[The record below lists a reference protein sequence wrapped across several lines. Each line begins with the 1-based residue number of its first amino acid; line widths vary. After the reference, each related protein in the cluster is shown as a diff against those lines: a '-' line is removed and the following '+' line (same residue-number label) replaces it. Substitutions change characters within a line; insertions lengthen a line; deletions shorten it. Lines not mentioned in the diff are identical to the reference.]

1 MTDVHDLLARALG
14 GVAPS
19 PDALQATIQRIRRRQ
34 RRRRVLVACVTL
46 AVFAGAGVVVTRVAD
61 DGGDPLS
68 TPAPTTVTPSSVASS
83 TVPPSP
89 AGFVPRTTR
98 EGNRTV
104 LPVTFPDGSTAELV
118 YPTALGLAGMGVQP
132 DVSFLRVQD
141 PGPRY
146 ELVFSRGG
154 PVPGLLKGDRPVGRY
169 QTTKGRPVQLW
180 AAVENPGVLSGYGYW
195 LQYRIG
201 AWTVLAGVTDRAMAA
216 EVARNLDGRQTGDGF
231 VVVQASGPF
240 TLSRQHGEGRG
251 AQLTIGD
258 HSPLPE
264 FVVAEPWRLIEL
276 SPARGSCPEEGAF
289 GDHGT
294 SCLGPPGAG
303 IVANISGDPSWV
315 KAVVRGLQASNVHL
329 AP

>member
-68 TPAPTTVTPSSVASS
+68 TPAPTTVPPSSVASS

-154 PVPGLLKGDRPVGRY
+154 PVPGLGEG
-169 QTTKGRPVQLW
+169 GRP
-180 AAVENPGVLSGYGYW
+180 
-195 LQYRIG
+195 
-201 AWTVLAGVTDRAMAA
+201 
-216 EVARNLDGRQTGDGF
+216 
-231 VVVQASGPF
+231 
-240 TLSRQHGEGRG
+240 GRG
-251 AQLTIGD
+251 HHT
-258 HSPLPE
+258 H
-264 FVVAEPWRLIEL
+264 
-276 SPARGSCPEEGAF
+276 
-289 GDHGT
+289 T
-294 SCLGPPGAG
+294 GPPPPRSA
-303 IVANISGDPSWV
+303 
-315 KAVVRGLQASNVHL
+315 
-329 AP
+329 

>member
-104 LPVTFPDGSTAELV
+104 LPVTFPDGSTSELV

-146 ELVFSRGG
+146 ELGFSRGG
-154 PVPGLLKGDRPVGRY
+154 RGPAGRQGARPAAGRLPGCSGGTGQSGATRPPRAARSSSGRRSRIPASCPA
-169 QTTKGRPVQLW
+169 TATGCSIGSAPGPSWPASLTGRWRPRWPATW
-180 AAVENPGVLSGYGYW
+180 AAARP
-195 LQYRIG
+195 
-201 AWTVLAGVTDRAMAA
+201 AMASWWA
-216 EVARNLDGRQTGDGF
+216 KPAARSPCPGSTER
-231 VVVQASGPF
+231 AAAPSSPSGTTARCP
-240 TLSRQHGEGRG
+240 SSS
-251 AQLTIGD
+251 
-258 HSPLPE
+258 SP
-264 FVVAEPWRLIEL
+264 
-276 SPARGSCPEEGAF
+276 SPGG
-289 GDHGT
+289 
-294 SCLGPPGAG
+294 
-303 IVANISGDPSWV
+303 
-315 KAVVRGLQASNVHL
+315 
-329 AP
+329 

>member
-1 MTDVHDLLARALG
+1 MADVHDLLGQALG

-19 PDALQATIQRIRRRQ
+19 PDALEATIRRIQRRR
-34 RRRRVLVACVTL
+34 RRRRVLVVGVTL
-46 AVFAGAGVVVTRVAD
+46 AVFAGAGVVVTWVA
-61 DGGDPLS
+61 GDRGVRLG
-68 TPAPTTVTPSSVASS
+68 TPAPTTVTPSTVASS
-83 TVPPSP
+83 TVPPSA

-104 LPVTFPDGSTAELV
+104 LPITFPDGSTAELV

-132 DVSFLRVQD
+132 DVSFLRVRD

-195 LQYRIG
+195 LEYRIG
-201 AWTVLAGVTDRAMAA
+201 AWTVLAGVADRAMAA

-231 VVVQASGPF
+231 VVIQASGPF
-240 TLSRQHGEGRG
+240 ALSRVYGEGRG

-258 HSPLPE
+258 RNPLPDAI
-264 FVVAEPWRLIEL
+264 VSDPWRLIEL
-276 SPARGSCPEEGAF
+276 SPARGSCQQESVS

-294 SCLGPPGAG
+294 KCLGPPRAG
-303 IVANISGDPSWV
+303 IFTNISGDPSWV
-315 KAVVRGLQASNVHL
+315 KAVVRGLQARNVHL

>member
-1 MTDVHDLLARALG
+1 MADIHDLLAQALG
-14 GVAPS
+14 GMAPS
-19 PDALQATIQRIRRRQ
+19 PDALQATSQRIHRRQ

-46 AVFAGAGVVVTRVAD
+46 AVVAGTGVVVTQVA
-61 DGGDPLS
+61 GERGDPLS
-68 TPAPTTVTPSSVASS
+68 APAPTTVTPSTVASS
-83 TVPPSP
+83 TVLPSA

-118 YPTALGLAGMGVQP
+118 YPTALGLAGLGVQP
-132 DVSFLRVQD
+132 DVSLLRTQD

-154 PVPGLLKGDRPVGRY
+154 PVPGLRKGDRPVGRY

-201 AWTVLAGVTDRAMAA
+201 AWTVLAGVADRAMAA
-216 EVARNLDGRQTGDGF
+216 EVAGNLDGRQTDDGF
-231 VVVQASGPF
+231 VVVQADSPF
-240 TLSRQHGEGRG
+240 ALSRQHGEGRG
-251 AQLTIGD
+251 AQLAIGD
-258 HSPLPE
+258 RNPLPDAI
-264 FVVAEPWRLIEL
+264 VAEPWRLIEL
-276 SPARGSCPEEGAF
+276 SPVRGSCQQEGVS
-289 GDHGT
+289 GDHGAK
-294 SCLGPPGAG
+294 CLGLPGAG
-303 IVANISGDPSWV
+303 IFANISGDPSWV
-315 KAVVRGLQASNVHL
+315 KTVVRGLQARNIHL